1 MRLNKEEKVD
11 FKKLRISNFKS
22 FVDPVE
28 VNIGKGLTGVV
39 GPNGCGKSNLVEAL
53 RWAMGETS
61 YKSMRTS
68 AMDDVIFSGTEN
80 RPPRNFAEVS
90 LVLDNKERN
99 APKDYNND
107 EIVEVTR
114 RIERES
120 GSAYRINGK
129 DIRARDVQMLF
140 ADVSTGARSPSLV
153 RQGQI
158 DELISQKPE
167 QRRRILEEAAGI
179 SGFHVRRH
187 EAELRLN
194 AAQTNLERLD
204 DVLKELS
211 SQMRSLKKQAREA
224 NRYKSLSEEIRKAQS
239 VVLAVK
245 YEVINKQLS
254 ESKNQFS
261 EAVKDH
267 QETIR
272 EVASLNSEEIKLQ
285 AELTP
290 LRENAAKDS
299 AKLQRLVIEMEG
311 LDKEFLRQKE
321 RALELSEFIQ
331 STKSQLV
338 RENEILTD
346 LKDLLAKQGDN
357 EFNIQKKYDTEKSIE
372 GRTEDLI
379 KNNILLEEF
388 SSIYSKQEN
397 IKKIISSDND
407 LKESILSQIKR
418 ENNLLDDLG
427 STIDD
432 SHIEGKTSNEK
443 EQAIRSEIEVKI
455 KELKKNEDFIGSMVA
470 IYSQKEALKSIIVES
485 YDNDDTLID
494 KLNVTPGYENALDAL
509 LGDELYYSTNEKNP
523 IYWKLLDEIEEGH
536 ELPSSCEP
544 LSNYVKG
551 SDALKRRLNQTGI
564 INKEDG
570 MKLISRLKYG
580 QRLVSKEG
588 DLWRWDGLVV
598 TSTSSSSASERLQ
611 NRNQLEDTIK
621 SIDEFEKKYIG
632 IDNIKEKSTEIQND
646 ITNLK
651 IELDRI
657 NNEIKNKDDL
667 DKKILSTKQELSNL
681 NSKLAEFN
689 KNSLENLQ
697 QLESVNTSI
706 VEFETKYKNISDLKQ
721 KSDEIRDSITKLKI
735 DLDRINT
742 EISSK
747 NDLNKKI
754 PQTENQILELNN
766 RLKSLEDEKLKNL
779 NLPNEIEDKRNSLQT
794 LIEESK
800 ILNSKSE
807 DEFIKLENTLS
818 DIRNRVRSTS
828 EKEAQDRELKGRLE
842 ILSQSNNERMS
853 EVKSLINKELNI
865 NAHELIKLT
874 NFSNEN
880 PMPTET
886 AAEDNY
892 ERFKNERE
900 LLGGVN
906 LRADFEL
913 KEIQERFDET
923 KSERED
929 LDRAISELKKGIT
942 GLNQESRE
950 RMRLAFDEVNSKFQE
965 VFKKLFGGGN
975 AQLNFVDS
983 DDPLEAGL
991 EMLAQ
996 PPGKKLK
1003 SMDSLSGGEKA
1014 LTATSLIFA
1023 VFLTNPSPICVL
1035 DEVDAPLDDAN
1046 VERFCN
1052 LIDEMSKSVNTRFL
1066 IITHHALTMSRM
1078 DRLFGVTMQEKG
1090 VSQLVSVD
1098 LSTAEKFRKLA

>member
-1 MRLNKEEKVD
+1 MD

-68 AMDDVIFSGTEN
+68 SMDDVIFSGTEN
-80 RPPRNFAEVS
+80 RPARNFAEVS

-99 APKDYNND
+99 APNEYNND
-107 EIVEVTR
+107 DVVEVTR

-194 AAQTNLERLD
+194 AAHTNLERLD

-224 NRYKSLSEEIRKAQS
+224 NRYKSLSEEIRNAQS

-245 YEVINKQLS
+245 YATINEQLD
-254 ESKNQFS
+254 ESKKQFNNAIRKHQ
-261 EAVKDH
+261 EAVK
-267 QETIR
+267 
-272 EVASLNSEEIKLQ
+272 EVASLNSNEISLQ
-285 AELTP
+285 SELAP
-290 LRENAAKDS
+290 LREKVTVDS
-299 AKLQRLVIEMEG
+299 AKLQRLLIEMEG
-311 LDKEFLRQKE
+311 LDKEILRQKE
-321 RALELSEFIQ
+321 RSGELSRFID
-331 STKSQLV
+331 STTSQLA
-338 RENEILTD
+338 RENDILKD
-346 LKDLLAKQGDN
+346 LKDLLSRHGDN
-357 EFNIQKKYDTEKSIE
+357 EINIKRKQGLENSISN
-372 GRTEDLI
+372 RANDLI
-379 KNNILLEEF
+379 KNNTLLSDF
-388 SSIYSKQEN
+388 SNIYSKKEN
-397 IKKIISSDND
+397 IEKIISSDND
-407 LKESILSQIKR
+407 LKQNILSQIKR
-418 ENNLLDDLG
+418 ENDLLADL
-427 STIDD
+427 SISIDSDVEKNTI
-432 SHIEGKTSNEK
+432 KEK
-443 EQAIRSEIEVKI
+443 EKIITEEIETKVTHL
-455 KELKKNEDFIGSMVA
+455 KENDDFVNKMIS
-470 IYSQKEALKSIIVES
+470 IYSQKETLSRVIGASFNT
-485 YDNDDTLID
+485 NDSLID
-494 KLNVTPGYENALDAL
+494 ELNVKPGYENALDAL
-509 LGDELYYSTNEKNP
+509 LGDELYYSINDKEP
-523 IYWKLLDEIEEGH
+523 VYWKSLDEFVDNAD
-536 ELPSSCEP
+536 LPAGSEP
-544 LSNYVKG
+544 LSKYVTG
-551 SDALKRRLNQTGI
+551 SSAIKRRISQTGI
-564 INKEDG
+564 VAKENG
-570 MKLISRLKYG
+570 IKLISKLKYG
-580 QRLVSKEG
+580 QCLVSKEG
-588 DLWRWDGLVV
+588 DLWRWDGLVAA
-598 TSTSSSSASERLQ
+598 SKSSSSAAERLQ
-611 NRNQLEDTIK
+611 NRNQLEDILKT
-621 SIDEFEKKYIG
+621 IDEFEEKFKSI
-632 IDNIKEKSTEIQND
+632 NTIKEKSIKIQND

-651 IELDRI
+651 IELDRVNTEI
-657 NNEIKNKDDL
+657 NNKVNLDKKISLSKEELSSLNSRLVDFNKDSLENLEQLDVINASIIDFEAKFKTIDSVRDESEKIQDDITKFKIELDRINSEISNKDDL
-667 DKKILSTKQELSNL
+667 DKKIPE
-681 NSKLAEFN
+681 
-689 KNSLENLQ
+689 
-697 QLESVNTSI
+697 
-706 VEFETKYKNISDLKQ
+706 
-721 KSDEIRDSITKLKI
+721 
-735 DLDRINT
+735 
-742 EISSK
+742 
-747 NDLNKKI
+747 
-754 PQTENQILELNN
+754 TENQILELDT
-766 RLKSLEDEKLKNL
+766 RLKSLKDEKSKIID
-779 NLPNEIEDKRNSLQT
+779 LPDEVENKKNSLQT
-794 LIEESK
+794 LIEKSK
-800 ILNSKSE
+800 ILKSSSE
-807 DEFIKLENTLS
+807 DNFIKLENQLNE
-818 DIRNRVRSTS
+818 IRIKAKDAA
-828 EKEAQDRELKGRLE
+828 EKEAQARETEGRLE
-842 ILSQSNNERMS
+842 IFSQNNNDKIK
-853 EVKSLINKELNI
+853 EVESLINKELNI
-865 NAHELIKLT
+865 NFDELIKIT
-874 NFSNEN
+874 NFSDDN
-880 PMPTET
+880 PRPSEIN
-886 AAEDNY
+886 AEQNY

-906 LRADFEL
+906 LRAEYEL
-913 KEIQERFDET
+913 EDIQERFDET

-929 LDRAISELKKGIT
+929 LDKAISELKKGIS

-950 RMRLAFDEVNSKFQE
+950 RMKLAFEQVNSKFQE

-975 AQLNFVDS
+975 AELNFVDS

-1046 VERFCN
+1046 VERFCD

-1090 VSQLVSVD
+1090 VSKLVSVD

>member
-1 MRLNKEEKVD
+1 MD

-68 AMDDVIFSGTEN
+68 SMDDVIFSGTEN
-80 RPPRNFAEVS
+80 RPARNFAEVS

-99 APKDYNND
+99 APNEYNND
-107 EIVEVTR
+107 DVVEVTR

-194 AAQTNLERLD
+194 AAHTNLERLD

-224 NRYKSLSEEIRKAQS
+224 NRYKSLSEEIRNAQS

-245 YEVINKQLS
+245 YATINEQLD
-254 ESKNQFS
+254 ESKKQFNNAIRKHQ
-261 EAVKDH
+261 EAVK
-267 QETIR
+267 
-272 EVASLNSEEIKLQ
+272 EVASLNSNEISLQ
-285 AELTP
+285 SELAP
-290 LRENAAKDS
+290 LREKVTVDS
-299 AKLQRLVIEMEG
+299 AKLQRLLIEMEG
-311 LDKEFLRQKE
+311 LDKEILRQKE
-321 RALELSEFIQ
+321 RSGELSRFID
-331 STKSQLV
+331 STTSQLA
-338 RENEILTD
+338 RENDILKD
-346 LKDLLAKQGDN
+346 LKDLLSRHGDN
-357 EFNIQKKYDTEKSIE
+357 EINIKRKQGLENSISN
-372 GRTEDLI
+372 RANDLI
-379 KNNILLEEF
+379 KNNTLLSDF
-388 SSIYSKQEN
+388 SNIYSKKEN
-397 IKKIISSDND
+397 IEKIISSDND
-407 LKESILSQIKR
+407 LKQNILSQIKR
-418 ENNLLDDLG
+418 ENDLLADL
-427 STIDD
+427 SISIDSDAEKNTI
-432 SHIEGKTSNEK
+432 KEK
-443 EQAIRSEIEVKI
+443 EKIITEEIETKVTHL
-455 KELKKNEDFIGSMVA
+455 KENDDFVNKMIS
-470 IYSQKEALKSIIVES
+470 IYSQKETLSRVIGASFNT
-485 YDNDDTLID
+485 NDSLID
-494 KLNVTPGYENALDAL
+494 ELNVKPGYENALDAL
-509 LGDELYYSTNEKNP
+509 LGDELYYSINDEEP
-523 IYWKLLDEIEEGH
+523 VYWKSLDEFVDNAD
-536 ELPSSCEP
+536 LPAGSEP
-544 LSNYVKG
+544 LSKYVTG
-551 SDALKRRLNQTGI
+551 SSAIKRRISQTGI
-564 INKEDG
+564 VARENGI
-570 MKLISRLKYG
+570 KLISKLKYG
-580 QRLVSKEG
+580 QCLVSKEG
-588 DLWRWDGLVV
+588 DLWRWDGLVAA
-598 TSTSSSSASERLQ
+598 SKSSSSAAERLQ
-611 NRNQLEDTIK
+611 NRNQLEDILKT
-621 SIDEFEKKYIG
+621 IDEFEEKFKSI
-632 IDNIKEKSTEIQND
+632 NTIKEKSIKIQND

-651 IELDRI
+651 IELDRVNTEI
-657 NNEIKNKDDL
+657 NNKVNLDKKISLSKEELSSLNSRLVDFNKDSLENLEQLDVINASIIDFEAKFKTIDSVRDESEKIQDDITKFKIELDRINSEISNKDDL
-667 DKKILSTKQELSNL
+667 DKKIPE
-681 NSKLAEFN
+681 
-689 KNSLENLQ
+689 
-697 QLESVNTSI
+697 
-706 VEFETKYKNISDLKQ
+706 
-721 KSDEIRDSITKLKI
+721 
-735 DLDRINT
+735 
-742 EISSK
+742 
-747 NDLNKKI
+747 
-754 PQTENQILELNN
+754 TENQILELDT
-766 RLKSLEDEKLKNL
+766 RLKSLKDEKSKIID
-779 NLPNEIEDKRNSLQT
+779 LPDEVENKKNSLQT
-794 LIEESK
+794 LIEKSK
-800 ILNSKSE
+800 ILKSSSE
-807 DEFIKLENTLS
+807 DNFIKLENQLNE
-818 DIRNRVRSTS
+818 IRIKAKDAA
-828 EKEAQDRELKGRLE
+828 EKEAQARETEGRLE
-842 ILSQSNNERMS
+842 IFLQNNNDKIK
-853 EVKSLINKELNI
+853 EVESLINKELNI
-865 NAHELIKLT
+865 NFDELIKIT
-874 NFSNEN
+874 NFSDDN
-880 PMPTET
+880 PRPSEIN
-886 AAEDNY
+886 AEQNY

-906 LRADFEL
+906 LRAEFEL
-913 KEIQERFDET
+913 EDIQERFDET

-929 LDRAISELKKGIT
+929 LDKAISELKKGIS

-950 RMRLAFDEVNSKFQE
+950 RMKLAFEQVNSKFQE

-975 AQLNFVDS
+975 AELNFVDS

-1046 VERFCN
+1046 VERFCD

-1090 VSQLVSVD
+1090 VSKLVSVD
-1098 LSTAEKFRKLA
+1098 LTTAEKFRKLA

>member
-1 MRLNKEEKVD
+1 MD

-53 RWAMGETS
+53 RWVMGETS

-90 LVLDNKERN
+90 LVLDNKNRN
-99 APKDYNND
+99 APKEYNNE

-224 NRYKSLSEEIRKAQS
+224 NRYKSLSDEIRKAQS
-239 VVLAVK
+239 IVFSVK
-245 YEVINKQLS
+245 YENIKEQLNDSKKQL
-254 ESKNQFS
+254 EEAIKN
-261 EAVKDH
+261 H

-272 EVASLNSEEIKLQ
+272 EVATLNSEEITLQ
-285 AELTP
+285 SELSP
-290 LRENAAKDS
+290 LRENVSKDS

-311 LDKEFLRQKE
+311 LDKEFIRQKE
-321 RALELSEFIQ
+321 RSIELSDFIQ
-331 STKSQLV
+331 STTSQLS
-338 RENEILTD
+338 REKEI
-346 LKDLLAKQGDN
+346 LKDLNDLLSKQGDN
-357 EFNIQKKYDTEKSIE
+357 ETNFEKKQNLEKSID
-372 GRTEDLI
+372 DLTKDLV
-379 KNNILLEEF
+379 KNNILLNDF
-388 SSIYSKQEN
+388 SNIYSKQEN
-397 IKKIISSDND
+397 IKKIINSDND
-407 LKESILSQIKR
+407 LKNSILSQIKR
-418 ENNLLDDLG
+418 ENNFLDDLTTSSKNTIEK
-427 STIDD
+427 STTNKKR
-432 SHIEGKTSNEK
+432 KTINE
-443 EQAIRSEIEVKI
+443 EINIKI
-455 KELKKNEDFIGSMVA
+455 KELKENNNFIDKMVMV
-470 IYSQKEALKSIIVES
+470 YSQKDSLKRIIGSSFNTENS
-485 YDNDDTLID
+485 LID

-509 LGDELYYSTNEKNP
+509 LGDELYYSVDDKDP
-523 IYWKLLDEIEEGH
+523 IYWKSLNDYDDNVN
-536 ELPSSCEP
+536 LPYGCDP
-544 LSNYVKG
+544 LSSYVTG
-551 SDALKRRLNQTGI
+551 SDAIKRRISQTGVV
-564 INKEDG
+564 NQEDG
-570 MKLISRLKYG
+570 IKLISELKYG
-580 QRLVSKEG
+580 QRLVSKDG

-598 TSTSSSSASERLQ
+598 SSRSASPASERLQ
-611 NRNQLEDTIK
+611 NRNQLQDVIK
-621 SIDEFEKKYIG
+621 SIAEFENNFSS
-632 IDNIKEKSTEIQND
+632 IDKIKEKSVEIQND
-646 ITNLK
+646 VTNLK

-657 NNEIKNKDDL
+657 NNETKNKDDL
-667 DKKILSTKQELSNL
+667 DKKILLSKEELSNL
-681 NSKLAEFN
+681 NKKLIDFN
-689 KNSLENLQ
+689 KDSSENLK
-697 QLESVNTSI
+697 QLDGISASI
-706 VEFETKYKNISDLKQ
+706 IEFEAKFKNIDDVKD
-721 KSDEIRDSITKLKI
+721 KSDEIQNDITKFKI
-735 DLDRINT
+735 ELDRINT
-742 EISSK
+742 EISNK
-747 NDLNKKI
+747 DDLDKKI
-754 PQTENQILELNN
+754 PQTEKQISELTV
-766 RLKSLEDEKLKNL
+766 RLKNL
-779 NLPNEIEDKRNSLQT
+779 EEEKSKILSLPNEIESKKNSLQT
-794 LIEESK
+794 LIGEAKNLKS
-800 ILNSKSE
+800 NSE
-807 DEFIKLENTLS
+807 DKFINLENRLN
-818 DIRNRVRSTS
+818 DIRGKARKAS
-828 EKEAQDRELKGRLE
+828 EKEAQARESEGRIE
-842 ILSQSNNERMS
+842 TLSQNNNDRMV
-853 EVKSLINKELNI
+853 EIRTQITKELSI
-865 NAHELIKLT
+865 EIEELTKLS

-880 PMPTET
+880 PRPTESI
-886 AAEDNY
+886 AEENY
-892 ERFKNERE
+892 ERFKTERE

-906 LRADFEL
+906 LRADYEL
-913 KEIQERFDET
+913 QEIQERFNET
-923 KSERED
+923 QSERED
-929 LDRAISELKKGIT
+929 LDKAISELKKGIT

-950 RMRLAFDEVNSKFQE
+950 RMKLAFNQVNLKFQE

-975 AQLNFVDS
+975 AELNFVDS

-1046 VERFCN
+1046 VERFCD

>member
-1 MRLNKEEKVD
+1 MD

-28 VNIGKGLTGVV
+28 VSIGKGLTGVV

-68 AMDDVIFSGTEN
+68 TMDDVIFSGTEN
-80 RPPRNFAEVS
+80 RPARNFAEVS

-99 APKDYNND
+99 APKDYNS
-107 EIVEVTR
+107 EETVEVTR

-224 NRYKSLSEEIRKAQS
+224 NRYKSLSEEIRNAQS
-239 VVLAVK
+239 IVLAVK
-245 YEVINKQLS
+245 YQVVNEQLI
-254 ESKNQFS
+254 ESKKQFT
-261 EAVKDH
+261 EAVKNH
-267 QETIR
+267 QESIR
-272 EVASLNSEEIKLQ
+272 GVASLNSEEIKLQ
-285 AELTP
+285 SDLGP
-290 LRENAAKDS
+290 LRESAAKDS

-311 LDKEFLRQKE
+311 LDKESLRQKE
-321 RALELSEFIQ
+321 RSLELSEFIQ

-346 LKDLLAKQGDN
+346 LRDLLSKQGDN
-357 EFNIQKKYDTEKSIE
+357 EINIQKKHDIEKLIKE
-372 GRTEDLI
+372 YNEDLI

-418 ENNLLDDLG
+418 ENNLLDDLNI
-427 STIDD
+427 SSDD
-432 SHIEGKTSNEK
+432 NKIEGETFNGK
-443 EQAIRSEIEVKI
+443 EQSIRSEIEIKI
-455 KELKKNEDFIGSMVA
+455 NELKKNEDFANNMVA
-470 IYSQKEALKSIIVES
+470 IYSQKDALKRIIGES
-485 YDNDDTLID
+485 FNNDDSLID

-509 LGDELYYSTNEKNP
+509 LGDELYYSINDKNP
-523 IYWKLLDEIEEGH
+523 IHWKFLDGFDEIH
-536 ELPSSCEP
+536 ELPDGCEP
-544 LSNYVKG
+544 LSNYVGG
-551 SDALKRRLNQTGI
+551 SKAIKRRIDQTGI

-570 MKLISRLKYG
+570 IKLISKLKYG

-598 TSTSSSSASERLQ
+598 ASSSASSASERLQ
-611 NRNQLEDTIK
+611 NRNQLEDIIK
-621 SIDEFEKKYIG
+621 SIDEFEKQYTG
-632 IDNIKEKSTEIQND
+632 IDKVKEKSALIQND

-657 NNEIKNKDDL
+657 STEIKNKDDL
-667 DKKILSTKQELSNL
+667 DKKILLSKQELSNL
-681 NSKLAEFN
+681 NSKLADFN
-689 KNSLENLQ
+689 KYSLDNLN
-697 QLESVNTSI
+697 QLERVNASI
-706 VEFETKYKNISDLKQ
+706 VEFEKKYKNIIDLKE
-721 KSDEIRDSITKLKI
+721 KNDEIRDNITKLKI
-735 DLDRINT
+735 ELDRINT

-747 NDLNKKI
+747 DDLDKKI

-766 RLKSLEDEKLKNL
+766 RLKNLEDEKLKHL
-779 NLPNEIEDKRNSLQT
+779 NLPNEIEEKRNSLQT
-794 LIEESK
+794 LIEKSK
-800 ILNSKSE
+800 ILKSNSE
-807 DEFIKLENTLS
+807 DQFINLENKLA
-818 DIRNRVRSTS
+818 DIRDRVRSTS
-828 EKEAQDRELKGRLE
+828 EKEAQARELEGRLE
-842 ILSQSNNERMS
+842 ILSQNNNDRLD
-853 EVKSLINKELNI
+853 EVKSQINKDLNI
-865 NAHELIKLT
+865 NVDELIKLT
-874 NFSNEN
+874 NFSDEN
-880 PMPTET
+880 PMPSET
-886 AAEDNY
+886 SAEESY

-913 KEIQERFDET
+913 EEIQDRFEET

-929 LDRAISELKKGIT
+929 LDKAISELKKGIA

-950 RMRLAFDEVNSKFQE
+950 RMRLAFDEVNNKFQE

-975 AQLNFVDS
+975 AELNFVDS

-1046 VERFCN
+1046 VERFCD

>member
-1 MRLNKEEKVD
+1 MD

-68 AMDDVIFSGTEN
+68 SMDDVIFSGTEN
-80 RPPRNFAEVS
+80 RPARNFAEVS

-99 APKDYNND
+99 APNEYNND
-107 EIVEVTR
+107 DVVEVTR

-194 AAQTNLERLD
+194 AAHTNLERLD

-224 NRYKSLSEEIRKAQS
+224 NRYKSLSEEIRNAQS

-245 YEVINKQLS
+245 YETINEQLD
-254 ESKNQFS
+254 ESKKQFNDAIRKHQ
-261 EAVKDH
+261 EAVK
-267 QETIR
+267 
-272 EVASLNSEEIKLQ
+272 EVASLNSNEISLQ
-285 AELTP
+285 SELAP
-290 LRENAAKDS
+290 LREKVTVDS
-299 AKLQRLVIEMEG
+299 AKLQRLLIEMEG
-311 LDKEFLRQKE
+311 LDKEILRQKE
-321 RALELSEFIQ
+321 RSGELSRFID
-331 STKSQLV
+331 STTSQLA
-338 RENEILTD
+338 RENDILKD
-346 LKDLLAKQGDN
+346 LKDLLSRHGDN
-357 EFNIQKKYDTEKSIE
+357 EINIKRKLGLENSISN
-372 GRTEDLI
+372 RANDLI
-379 KNNILLEEF
+379 KNNTLLSDF
-388 SSIYSKQEN
+388 SNIYSKKEN
-397 IKKIISSDND
+397 IEKIISSDND
-407 LKESILSQIKR
+407 LKQNILSQIKR
-418 ENNLLDDLG
+418 ENDLLADL
-427 STIDD
+427 SISIDSDAEKNTI
-432 SHIEGKTSNEK
+432 KEK
-443 EQAIRSEIEVKI
+443 EKIITEEIETKVTHL
-455 KELKKNEDFIGSMVA
+455 KENDDFVNKMIS
-470 IYSQKEALKSIIVES
+470 IYSQKETLSRVIGASFNT
-485 YDNDDTLID
+485 NDSLID
-494 KLNVTPGYENALDAL
+494 ELNVKPGYENALDAL
-509 LGDELYYSTNEKNP
+509 LGDELYYSINDEEP
-523 IYWKLLDEIEEGH
+523 VYWKSLDEFVDNAD
-536 ELPSSCEP
+536 LPDGSEP
-544 LSNYVKG
+544 LSKYVTG
-551 SDALKRRLNQTGI
+551 SSAIKRRISQTGI
-564 INKEDG
+564 VARENGI
-570 MKLISRLKYG
+570 KLISKLKYG
-580 QRLVSKEG
+580 QCLVSKEG
-588 DLWRWDGLVV
+588 DLWRWDGLVAA
-598 TSTSSSSASERLQ
+598 SKSSSSAAERLQ
-611 NRNQLEDTIK
+611 NRNQLEDILKT
-621 SIDEFEKKYIG
+621 IDEFEEKFKSI
-632 IDNIKEKSTEIQND
+632 NTIKEKSIKIQND

-651 IELDRI
+651 IELDRVNTEI
-657 NNEIKNKDDL
+657 NNKVNLDKKISLSKEELSSLNSRLVDFNKDSLENLEQLDVINASIIDFEAKFKTIDSVRDESEKIQDDITKFKIELDRINSEISNKDDL
-667 DKKILSTKQELSNL
+667 DKKIPE
-681 NSKLAEFN
+681 
-689 KNSLENLQ
+689 
-697 QLESVNTSI
+697 
-706 VEFETKYKNISDLKQ
+706 
-721 KSDEIRDSITKLKI
+721 
-735 DLDRINT
+735 
-742 EISSK
+742 
-747 NDLNKKI
+747 
-754 PQTENQILELNN
+754 TENQILELDT
-766 RLKSLEDEKLKNL
+766 RLKSLKDEKSKIID
-779 NLPNEIEDKRNSLQT
+779 LPDEVENKKNSLQT
-794 LIEESK
+794 LIEKSK
-800 ILNSKSE
+800 ILKSSSE
-807 DEFIKLENTLS
+807 DNFIKLENQLNE
-818 DIRNRVRSTS
+818 IRIKAKDAA
-828 EKEAQDRELKGRLE
+828 EKEAQARETEGRLE
-842 ILSQSNNERMS
+842 IFSQNNNDKIK
-853 EVKSLINKELNI
+853 EVESLINKELNI
-865 NAHELIKLT
+865 NFDELIKIT
-874 NFSNEN
+874 NFSDDN
-880 PMPTET
+880 PRPSEIN
-886 AAEDNY
+886 AEQNY

-906 LRADFEL
+906 LRAEYEL
-913 KEIQERFDET
+913 ADIQERFDET

-929 LDRAISELKKGIT
+929 LDKAISELKKGIS

-950 RMRLAFDEVNSKFQE
+950 RMKLAFEQVNSKFQE

-975 AQLNFVDS
+975 AELNFVDS

-1046 VERFCN
+1046 VERFCD

-1090 VSQLVSVD
+1090 VSKLVSVD
-1098 LSTAEKFRKLA
+1098 LTTAEKFRKLA

>member
-1 MRLNKEEKVD
+1 MD

-68 AMDDVIFSGTEN
+68 SMDDVIFSGTEN
-80 RPPRNFAEVS
+80 RPARNFAEVS

-99 APKDYNND
+99 APNEYNND
-107 EIVEVTR
+107 DVVEVTR

-194 AAQTNLERLD
+194 AAHINLERLD

-224 NRYKSLSEEIRKAQS
+224 NRYKSLSEEIRNAQS

-245 YEVINKQLS
+245 YATINEQLD
-254 ESKNQFS
+254 ESKKQFNNAIRKHQ
-261 EAVKDH
+261 EAVK
-267 QETIR
+267 
-272 EVASLNSEEIKLQ
+272 EVASLNSNEISLQ
-285 AELTP
+285 SELAP
-290 LRENAAKDS
+290 LREKVTVDS
-299 AKLQRLVIEMEG
+299 AKLQRLLIEMEG
-311 LDKEFLRQKE
+311 LDKEILRQKE
-321 RALELSEFIQ
+321 RSGELSRFID
-331 STKSQLV
+331 STTSQLA
-338 RENEILTD
+338 RENDILKD
-346 LKDLLAKQGDN
+346 LKDLLSRHGDN
-357 EFNIQKKYDTEKSIE
+357 EINIKRKQGLENSISN
-372 GRTEDLI
+372 RANDLI
-379 KNNILLEEF
+379 KNNTLLSDF
-388 SSIYSKQEN
+388 SNIYSKKEN
-397 IKKIISSDND
+397 IEKIISSDND
-407 LKESILSQIKR
+407 LKQNILSQIKR
-418 ENNLLDDLG
+418 ENDLLADL
-427 STIDD
+427 SISIDSDAEKNTI
-432 SHIEGKTSNEK
+432 KEK
-443 EQAIRSEIEVKI
+443 EKIITEEIETKVTHL
-455 KELKKNEDFIGSMVA
+455 KENDDFVNKMIS
-470 IYSQKEALKSIIVES
+470 IYSQKETLSRVIGASFNT
-485 YDNDDTLID
+485 NDSLID
-494 KLNVTPGYENALDAL
+494 ELNVKPGYENALDAL
-509 LGDELYYSTNEKNP
+509 LGDELYYSINDEEP
-523 IYWKLLDEIEEGH
+523 VYWKSLDEFVDNAD
-536 ELPSSCEP
+536 LPDGSESLSKYVTGSS
-544 LSNYVKG
+544 
-551 SDALKRRLNQTGI
+551 AIKRRISQTGI
-564 INKEDG
+564 VARENGI
-570 MKLISRLKYG
+570 KLISKLKYG
-580 QRLVSKEG
+580 QCLVSKEG
-588 DLWRWDGLVV
+588 DLWRWDGLVAA
-598 TSTSSSSASERLQ
+598 SKSSSSAAERLQ
-611 NRNQLEDTIK
+611 NRNQLEDILKT
-621 SIDEFEKKYIG
+621 IDEFEEKFKSI
-632 IDNIKEKSTEIQND
+632 NTIKEKSIKIQND

-651 IELDRI
+651 IELDRVNTEI
-657 NNEIKNKDDL
+657 NNKVNLDKKISLSKEELSSLNSRLVDFNKDSLENLEQLDVINASIIDFEAKFKTIDRVRDESEKIQDDITKFKIELDRINSEISNKDDL
-667 DKKILSTKQELSNL
+667 DKKIPE
-681 NSKLAEFN
+681 
-689 KNSLENLQ
+689 
-697 QLESVNTSI
+697 
-706 VEFETKYKNISDLKQ
+706 
-721 KSDEIRDSITKLKI
+721 
-735 DLDRINT
+735 
-742 EISSK
+742 
-747 NDLNKKI
+747 
-754 PQTENQILELNN
+754 TENQILELDN
-766 RLKSLEDEKLKNL
+766 RLKSLKDEKSKIID
-779 NLPNEIEDKRNSLQT
+779 LPDEVENKKNSLQT
-794 LIEESK
+794 LIEKSK
-800 ILNSKSE
+800 ILKSSSE
-807 DEFIKLENTLS
+807 DNFIKLENQLNE
-818 DIRNRVRSTS
+818 IRIKAKDAA
-828 EKEAQDRELKGRLE
+828 EKEAQARETEGRLE
-842 ILSQSNNERMS
+842 IFLQNNNDKIK
-853 EVKSLINKELNI
+853 EVESLINKELNI
-865 NAHELIKLT
+865 NFDELIKIT
-874 NFSNEN
+874 NFSDDN
-880 PMPTET
+880 PRPSEIN
-886 AAEDNY
+886 AEQNY

-906 LRADFEL
+906 LRAEYEL
-913 KEIQERFDET
+913 ADIQERFDET

-929 LDRAISELKKGIT
+929 LDKAISELKKGIS

-950 RMRLAFDEVNSKFQE
+950 RMKLAFEQVNSKFQE

-975 AQLNFVDS
+975 AELNFVDS

-1046 VERFCN
+1046 VERFCD

-1090 VSQLVSVD
+1090 VSKLVSVD
-1098 LSTAEKFRKLA
+1098 LTTAEKFRKLA

>member
-1 MRLNKEEKVD
+1 MD

-68 AMDDVIFSGTEN
+68 SMDDVIFSGTEN
-80 RPPRNFAEVS
+80 RPARNFAEVS

-99 APKDYNND
+99 APNEYNND
-107 EIVEVTR
+107 DVVEVTR

-194 AAQTNLERLD
+194 AAHINLERLD

-224 NRYKSLSEEIRKAQS
+224 NRYKSLSEEIRNAQS

-245 YEVINKQLS
+245 YETINEQLD
-254 ESKNQFS
+254 ESKKQFNDAIRKHQ
-261 EAVKDH
+261 EAVK
-267 QETIR
+267 
-272 EVASLNSEEIKLQ
+272 EVASLNSNEISLQ
-285 AELTP
+285 SELAP
-290 LRENAAKDS
+290 LREKVTVDS
-299 AKLQRLVIEMEG
+299 AKLQRLLIEMEG
-311 LDKEFLRQKE
+311 LDKEILRQKE
-321 RALELSEFIQ
+321 RSGELSRFID
-331 STKSQLV
+331 STTSQLA
-338 RENEILTD
+338 RENDILKD
-346 LKDLLAKQGDN
+346 LKDLLSRHGDN
-357 EFNIQKKYDTEKSIE
+357 EINIKRRQGLENSISN
-372 GRTEDLI
+372 RANDLI
-379 KNNILLEEF
+379 KNNTLLSDF
-388 SSIYSKQEN
+388 SNIYSKKEN
-397 IKKIISSDND
+397 IEKIISSDND
-407 LKESILSQIKR
+407 LKQNILSQIKR
-418 ENNLLDDLG
+418 ENDLLADL
-427 STIDD
+427 SISIDSDAEKNTI
-432 SHIEGKTSNEK
+432 KEK
-443 EQAIRSEIEVKI
+443 EKIITEEIETKVTHL
-455 KELKKNEDFIGSMVA
+455 KENDDFVNKMIS
-470 IYSQKEALKSIIVES
+470 IYSQKETLSRVIGASFNT
-485 YDNDDTLID
+485 NDSLID
-494 KLNVTPGYENALDAL
+494 ELNVKPGYENALDAL
-509 LGDELYYSTNEKNP
+509 LGDELYYSINDEESV
-523 IYWKLLDEIEEGH
+523 YWKSLDEFVDNAD
-536 ELPSSCEP
+536 LPDGSESLSKYVTGSS
-544 LSNYVKG
+544 
-551 SDALKRRLNQTGI
+551 AIKRRISQTGI
-564 INKEDG
+564 VARENGI
-570 MKLISRLKYG
+570 KLISKLKYG
-580 QRLVSKEG
+580 QCLVSKEG
-588 DLWRWDGLVV
+588 DLWRWDGLVAA
-598 TSTSSSSASERLQ
+598 SKSSSSAAERLQ
-611 NRNQLEDTIK
+611 NRNQLEDILKT
-621 SIDEFEKKYIG
+621 IDEFEEKFKSI
-632 IDNIKEKSTEIQND
+632 NTIKEKSIKIQND

-651 IELDRI
+651 IELDRVNTEI
-657 NNEIKNKDDL
+657 NNKVNL
-667 DKKILSTKQELSNL
+667 DKKISLSKEELSSL
-681 NSKLAEFN
+681 NSRLIDFN
-689 KNSLENLQ
+689 KDSLENLE
-697 QLESVNTSI
+697 QLDVINASIIDFEAKFKTIDRVRDESEKI
-706 VEFETKYKNISDLKQ
+706 QD
-721 KSDEIRDSITKLKI
+721 DITKFKI
-735 DLDRINT
+735 ELDRINS
-742 EISSK
+742 EISNK
-747 NDLNKKI
+747 DGLDKKI
-754 PQTENQILELNN
+754 PETENQILELDT
-766 RLKSLEDEKLKNL
+766 RLKSLKDEKSKIID
-779 NLPNEIEDKRNSLQT
+779 LPDEVENKKNSLQT
-794 LIEESK
+794 LIEKSK
-800 ILNSKSE
+800 ILKSSSE
-807 DEFIKLENTLS
+807 DNFIKLENQLNE
-818 DIRNRVRSTS
+818 IRIKAKDAA
-828 EKEAQDRELKGRLE
+828 EKEAQARETEGRLE
-842 ILSQSNNERMS
+842 IFSQNNNDKRK
-853 EVKSLINKELNI
+853 EVESLINKELNI
-865 NAHELIKLT
+865 NFDELIKIT
-874 NFSNEN
+874 NFSDDN
-880 PMPTET
+880 PRPSEIN
-886 AAEDNY
+886 AEQNY

-906 LRADFEL
+906 LRAEYEL
-913 KEIQERFDET
+913 ADIQERFDET

-929 LDRAISELKKGIT
+929 LDKAISELKKGIS

-950 RMRLAFDEVNSKFQE
+950 RMKLAFEQVNSKFQE

-975 AQLNFVDS
+975 AELNFVDS

-1046 VERFCN
+1046 VERFCD

-1090 VSQLVSVD
+1090 VSKLVSVD
-1098 LSTAEKFRKLA
+1098 LTTAEKFRKLA

>member
-1 MRLNKEEKVD
+1 MD

-68 AMDDVIFSGTEN
+68 SMDDVIFSGTEN
-80 RPPRNFAEVS
+80 RPARNFAEVS

-99 APKDYNND
+99 APNEYNND
-107 EIVEVTR
+107 DVVEVTR

-194 AAQTNLERLD
+194 AAHTNLERLD

-224 NRYKSLSEEIRKAQS
+224 NRYKSLSEEIRNAQS

-245 YEVINKQLS
+245 YATINEQLD
-254 ESKNQFS
+254 ESKKQFNNAIRKHQ
-261 EAVKDH
+261 EAVK
-267 QETIR
+267 
-272 EVASLNSEEIKLQ
+272 EVASLNSNEISLQ
-285 AELTP
+285 SELAP
-290 LRENAAKDS
+290 LREKVTVDS
-299 AKLQRLVIEMEG
+299 AKLQRLLIEMEG
-311 LDKEFLRQKE
+311 LDKEILRQKE
-321 RALELSEFIQ
+321 RSGELSRFID
-331 STKSQLV
+331 STTSQLA
-338 RENEILTD
+338 RENDILKD
-346 LKDLLAKQGDN
+346 LKDLLSRHGDN
-357 EFNIQKKYDTEKSIE
+357 EINIKRKQGLENSISN
-372 GRTEDLI
+372 RANDLI
-379 KNNILLEEF
+379 KNNTLLSDF
-388 SSIYSKQEN
+388 SNIYSKKEN
-397 IKKIISSDND
+397 IEKIISSDND
-407 LKESILSQIKR
+407 LKQNILSQIKR
-418 ENNLLDDLG
+418 ENDLLADL
-427 STIDD
+427 SISIDSDVEKNTI
-432 SHIEGKTSNEK
+432 KEK
-443 EQAIRSEIEVKI
+443 EKIITEEIETKVTHL
-455 KELKKNEDFIGSMVA
+455 KENDDFVNKMIS
-470 IYSQKEALKSIIVES
+470 IYSQKETLSRVIGASFNT
-485 YDNDDTLID
+485 NDSLID
-494 KLNVTPGYENALDAL
+494 ELNVKPGYENALDAL
-509 LGDELYYSTNEKNP
+509 LGDELYYSINDKEP
-523 IYWKLLDEIEEGH
+523 VYWKSLDEFVDNAD
-536 ELPSSCEP
+536 LPDGSEP
-544 LSNYVKG
+544 LSKYVTG
-551 SDALKRRLNQTGI
+551 SSAIKRRISQTGI
-564 INKEDG
+564 VAKENG
-570 MKLISRLKYG
+570 IKLISKLKYG
-580 QRLVSKEG
+580 QCLVSKEG
-588 DLWRWDGLVV
+588 DLWRWDGLVAA
-598 TSTSSSSASERLQ
+598 SKSSSSAAERLQ
-611 NRNQLEDTIK
+611 NRNQLEDILKT
-621 SIDEFEKKYIG
+621 IDEFEEKFKSI
-632 IDNIKEKSTEIQND
+632 NTIKEKSIKIQND

-651 IELDRI
+651 IELDRVNTEI
-657 NNEIKNKDDL
+657 NNKVNLDKKISLSKEELSSLNSRLVDFNKDSLENLEQLDVINASIIDFEAKFKTIDSVRDESEKIQDDITKFKIELDRINSEISNKDDL
-667 DKKILSTKQELSNL
+667 DKKIPE
-681 NSKLAEFN
+681 
-689 KNSLENLQ
+689 
-697 QLESVNTSI
+697 
-706 VEFETKYKNISDLKQ
+706 
-721 KSDEIRDSITKLKI
+721 
-735 DLDRINT
+735 
-742 EISSK
+742 
-747 NDLNKKI
+747 
-754 PQTENQILELNN
+754 TENQILELDT
-766 RLKSLEDEKLKNL
+766 RLKSLKDEKSKIID
-779 NLPNEIEDKRNSLQT
+779 LPDEVENKKNSLQT
-794 LIEESK
+794 LIEKSK
-800 ILNSKSE
+800 ILKSSSE
-807 DEFIKLENTLS
+807 DNFIKLENQLNE
-818 DIRNRVRSTS
+818 IRIKAKDAA
-828 EKEAQDRELKGRLE
+828 EKEAQARETEGRLE
-842 ILSQSNNERMS
+842 IFSQNNNDKIK
-853 EVKSLINKELNI
+853 EVESLINKELNI
-865 NAHELIKLT
+865 NFDELIKIT
-874 NFSNEN
+874 NFSDDN
-880 PMPTET
+880 PRPSEIN
-886 AAEDNY
+886 AEQNY

-906 LRADFEL
+906 LRAEYEL
-913 KEIQERFDET
+913 EDIQERFDET

-929 LDRAISELKKGIT
+929 LDKAISELKKGIS

-950 RMRLAFDEVNSKFQE
+950 RMKLAFEQVNSKFQE

-975 AQLNFVDS
+975 AELNFVDS

-1046 VERFCN
+1046 VERFCD

-1090 VSQLVSVD
+1090 VSKLVSVD

>member
-1 MRLNKEEKVD
+1 MD

-68 AMDDVIFSGTEN
+68 SMDDVIFSGTEN
-80 RPPRNFAEVS
+80 RPARNFAEVS

-99 APKDYNND
+99 APNEYNND
-107 EIVEVTR
+107 DVVEVTR

-194 AAQTNLERLD
+194 AAHTNLERLD

-224 NRYKSLSEEIRKAQS
+224 NRYKSLSEEIRNAQS

-245 YEVINKQLS
+245 YETINEQLD
-254 ESKNQFS
+254 ESKKQFNDAIRKHQ
-261 EAVKDH
+261 EAVK
-267 QETIR
+267 
-272 EVASLNSEEIKLQ
+272 EVASLNSNEISLQ
-285 AELTP
+285 SELAP
-290 LRENAAKDS
+290 SREKVTVDS
-299 AKLQRLVIEMEG
+299 AKLQRLLIEMEG
-311 LDKEFLRQKE
+311 LDKEILRQKE
-321 RALELSEFIQ
+321 RSGELSRFID
-331 STKSQLV
+331 STTSQLA
-338 RENEILTD
+338 RENDILKD
-346 LKDLLAKQGDN
+346 LKDLLSRHGDN
-357 EFNIQKKYDTEKSIE
+357 EINIKRRQGLENSISN
-372 GRTEDLI
+372 RANDLI
-379 KNNILLEEF
+379 KNNTLLSDF
-388 SSIYSKQEN
+388 SNIYSKKEN
-397 IKKIISSDND
+397 IEKIISSDND
-407 LKESILSQIKR
+407 LKQNILSQIKR
-418 ENNLLDDLG
+418 ENDLLADL
-427 STIDD
+427 SISIDSDAEKNTI
-432 SHIEGKTSNEK
+432 KEK
-443 EQAIRSEIEVKI
+443 EKIITEEIETKVTHL
-455 KELKKNEDFIGSMVA
+455 KENDDFVNKMIS
-470 IYSQKEALKSIIVES
+470 IYSQKETLSRVIGASFNT
-485 YDNDDTLID
+485 NDSLID
-494 KLNVTPGYENALDAL
+494 ELNVKPGYENALDAL
-509 LGDELYYSTNEKNP
+509 LGDELYYSINDEEP
-523 IYWKLLDEIEEGH
+523 VYWKSLDEFVDNAD
-536 ELPSSCEP
+536 LPDGSEP
-544 LSNYVKG
+544 LSKYVTG
-551 SDALKRRLNQTGI
+551 SSAIKRRISQTGI
-564 INKEDG
+564 VARENGI
-570 MKLISRLKYG
+570 KLISKLKYG
-580 QRLVSKEG
+580 QCLVSKEG
-588 DLWRWDGLVV
+588 DLWRWDGLVAA
-598 TSTSSSSASERLQ
+598 SKSSSSAAERLQ
-611 NRNQLEDTIK
+611 NRNQLEDILKT
-621 SIDEFEKKYIG
+621 IDEFEEKFKSI
-632 IDNIKEKSTEIQND
+632 NTIKEKSIKIQND

-651 IELDRI
+651 IELDRVNTEI
-657 NNEIKNKDDL
+657 NNKVNLDKKISLSKEELSSLNSRLVDFNKDSLENLEQLDVINASIIDFEAKFKTIDRVRDESEKIQDDITKFKIELDRINSEISNKDDL
-667 DKKILSTKQELSNL
+667 DKKIPE
-681 NSKLAEFN
+681 
-689 KNSLENLQ
+689 
-697 QLESVNTSI
+697 
-706 VEFETKYKNISDLKQ
+706 
-721 KSDEIRDSITKLKI
+721 
-735 DLDRINT
+735 
-742 EISSK
+742 
-747 NDLNKKI
+747 
-754 PQTENQILELNN
+754 TENQILELDT
-766 RLKSLEDEKLKNL
+766 RLKSLKDEKSKIID
-779 NLPNEIEDKRNSLQT
+779 LPDEVENKKNSLQT
-794 LIEESK
+794 LIEKSK
-800 ILNSKSE
+800 ILKSSSE
-807 DEFIKLENTLS
+807 DNFIKLENQLNE
-818 DIRNRVRSTS
+818 IRIKAKDAA
-828 EKEAQDRELKGRLE
+828 EKEAQARETEGRLE
-842 ILSQSNNERMS
+842 IFSQNNNDKIK
-853 EVKSLINKELNI
+853 EVESLINKELNI
-865 NAHELIKLT
+865 NFDELIKIT
-874 NFSNEN
+874 NFSDDN
-880 PMPTET
+880 PRPSEIN
-886 AAEDNY
+886 AEQNY

-906 LRADFEL
+906 LRAEYEL
-913 KEIQERFDET
+913 ADIQERFDET

-929 LDRAISELKKGIT
+929 LDKAISELKKGIS

-950 RMRLAFDEVNSKFQE
+950 RMKLAFEQVNSKFQE

-975 AQLNFVDS
+975 AELNFVDS

-1046 VERFCN
+1046 VERFCD

-1090 VSQLVSVD
+1090 VSKLVSVD

>member
-1 MRLNKEEKVD
+1 MD

-68 AMDDVIFSGTEN
+68 SMDDVIFSGTEN
-80 RPPRNFAEVS
+80 RPARNFAEVS

-99 APKDYNND
+99 APNEYNND
-107 EIVEVTR
+107 DVVEVTR

-158 DELISQKPE
+158 EELISQKPE

-224 NRYKSLSEEIRKAQS
+224 NRYKSLSEEIRNAQS

-245 YEVINKQLS
+245 YETINKQLD
-254 ESKNQFS
+254 ESKKQFS
-261 EAVKDH
+261 DATRKHQEAVK
-267 QETIR
+267 
-272 EVASLNSEEIKLQ
+272 EVASLNSNEISLQ
-285 AELTP
+285 SELAP
-290 LRENAAKDS
+290 LRERVTVDS

-311 LDKEFLRQKE
+311 LDKEILRQKE
-321 RALELSEFIQ
+321 RSGELSRFID
-331 STKSQLV
+331 STTSQLA
-338 RENEILTD
+338 RENDILKD
-346 LKDLLAKQGDN
+346 LKDLLSRHGDN
-357 EFNIQKKYDTEKSIE
+357 EINIKRKQGLENSISN
-372 GRTEDLI
+372 RANDLI
-379 KNNILLEEF
+379 KNNTLLSDF
-388 SSIYSKQEN
+388 SNIYSKKEN
-397 IKKIISSDND
+397 IEKIISSDSD
-407 LKESILSQIKR
+407 LKQNILSQIKR
-418 ENNLLDDLG
+418 ENDLLADL
-427 STIDD
+427 SISIDSDAEKNTI
-432 SHIEGKTSNEK
+432 KEK
-443 EQAIRSEIEVKI
+443 EKIITEEIETKVTHL
-455 KELKKNEDFIGSMVA
+455 KENDDFVNKMIS
-470 IYSQKEALKSIIVES
+470 IYSQKETLSRVIGASFNT
-485 YDNDDTLID
+485 NDSLID
-494 KLNVTPGYENALDAL
+494 ELNVKPGYENALDAL
-509 LGDELYYSTNEKNP
+509 LGDELYYSINDEEP
-523 IYWKLLDEIEEGH
+523 VYWKSLDEFVDNT
-536 ELPSSCEP
+536 ELPVGSESLSKYVTGSS
-544 LSNYVKG
+544 
-551 SDALKRRLNQTGI
+551 AIKRRISQTGI
-564 INKEDG
+564 VARENGI
-570 MKLISRLKYG
+570 KLISKLKYG
-580 QRLVSKEG
+580 QCLVSKEG
-588 DLWRWDGLVV
+588 DLWRWDGLVAA
-598 TSTSSSSASERLQ
+598 SKSSSSAAERLQ
-611 NRNQLEDTIK
+611 NRNQLEDILKT
-621 SIDEFEKKYIG
+621 IDEFEEKFKS
-632 IDNIKEKSTEIQND
+632 IDAIKEKSIKIQND

-651 IELDRI
+651 IELDRVNTEI
-657 NNEIKNKDDL
+657 NNKVSLDKKISLSREELSNLNSRLVDFNKNSLENLKQLDVINASIIDFEAKFKTIDSVRDESEKIQDDVTKFKIELDRINTEISNKDDL
-667 DKKILSTKQELSNL
+667 DKKIP
-681 NSKLAEFN
+681 A
-689 KNSLENLQ
+689 
-697 QLESVNTSI
+697 
-706 VEFETKYKNISDLKQ
+706 
-721 KSDEIRDSITKLKI
+721 
-735 DLDRINT
+735 
-742 EISSK
+742 
-747 NDLNKKI
+747 
-754 PQTENQILELNN
+754 TENQILELDT
-766 RLKSLEDEKLKNL
+766 RLKSLKDEKSKIID
-779 NLPNEIEDKRNSLQT
+779 LPGEVENKKNSLQT
-794 LIEESK
+794 LIEKSK
-800 ILNSKSE
+800 ILKSSSE
-807 DEFIKLENTLS
+807 DNFIKLENQLNE
-818 DIRNRVRSTS
+818 IRIKTKDAA
-828 EKEAQDRELKGRLE
+828 EKEAQARETEGRLE
-842 ILSQSNNERMS
+842 IFSQNNNDKRK
-853 EVKSLINKELNI
+853 EVESQINKELNI
-865 NAHELIKLT
+865 NFDELIKIT
-874 NFSNEN
+874 NFSEEN
-880 PMPTET
+880 PMPSEIN
-886 AAEDNY
+886 AEQDY

-906 LRADFEL
+906 LRAEYEL
-913 KEIQERFDET
+913 EDIQERFDET

-929 LDRAISELKKGIT
+929 LDKAISELKKGIS

-950 RMRLAFDEVNSKFQE
+950 RMKLAFEQVNSKFQE

-975 AQLNFVDS
+975 AELNFVDS

-1046 VERFCN
+1046 VERFCD
-1052 LIDEMSKSVNTRFL
+1052 LIDEMSISVNTRFL

>member
-1 MRLNKEEKVD
+1 MD

-28 VNIGKGLTGVV
+28 INIAKGLTGVV

-99 APKDYNND
+99 APKDYNS
-107 EIVEVTR
+107 EEVVEVTR

-224 NRYKSLSEEIRKAQS
+224 NRYKSLSKEIRKAQS
-239 VVLAVK
+239 IVLAVK

-272 EVASLNSEEIKLQ
+272 EVASLNSEEIKYQ

-321 RALELSEFIQ
+321 RASELSEFIQ

-346 LKDLLAKQGDN
+346 LKDLLSEQGDN
-357 EFNIQKKYDTEKSIE
+357 EFNIQKKSDTEKSIKE
-372 GRTEDLI
+372 HTDDLI
-379 KNNILLEEF
+379 KNNILLEQF
-388 SSIYSKQEN
+388 SSFYSKQEN

-427 STIDD
+427 STSED
-432 SHIEGKTSNEK
+432 SQIEAKTSNEK
-443 EQAIRSEIEVKI
+443 EQAIRTEIEVKI
-455 KELKKNEDFIGSMVA
+455 KELKKSEDFVSNMVA
-470 IYSQKEALKSIIVES
+470 TYSQKEALKRIIGES
-485 YDNDDTLID
+485 FDNDETLID

-523 IYWKLLDEIEEGH
+523 IYWKLLDEFEEDH
-536 ELPSSCEP
+536 ELPNNCEP

-570 MKLISRLKYG
+570 MKLISRLKHG

-598 TSTSSSSASERLQ
+598 KSTSSSSASERLQ
-611 NRNQLEDTIK
+611 NRNQLEDIIK
-621 SIDEFEKKYIG
+621 SIDEFEKKYVG
-632 IDNIKEKSTEIQND
+632 IDNIKEKNTEIQNH

-667 DKKILSTKQELSNL
+667 DKKIFSTKQELSNL
-681 NSKLAEFN
+681 NLKLAEFN
-689 KNSLENLQ
+689 KNSLENLN
-697 QLESVNTSI
+697 QLESVNASI
-706 VEFETKYKNISDLKQ
+706 VEFETNYKNISDLKQ

-747 NDLNKKI
+747 DDLDKKI

-766 RLKSLEDEKLKNL
+766 RLKSLEDEKAKNL
-779 NLPNEIEDKRNSLQT
+779 NLPNKIEGKRNSLQT

-807 DEFIKLENTLS
+807 DEFIKLENTLN
-818 DIRNRVRSTS
+818 DIRNRVRSSS

-865 NAHELIKLT
+865 NADELIKLN
-874 NFSNEN
+874 NFSDEN

-886 AAEDNY
+886 SAEDSY

-913 KEIQERFDET
+913 EEIQERFDET

-929 LDRAISELKKGIT
+929 LDKAITELKKGIT

-1046 VERFCN
+1046 VERFCD

>member
-1 MRLNKEEKVD
+1 MD

-68 AMDDVIFSGTEN
+68 SMDDVIFSGTEN
-80 RPPRNFAEVS
+80 RPARNFAEVS

-99 APKDYNND
+99 APNEYNND
-107 EIVEVTR
+107 DVVEVTR

-194 AAQTNLERLD
+194 AAHTNLERLD

-224 NRYKSLSEEIRKAQS
+224 NRYKSLSEEIRNAQS

-245 YEVINKQLS
+245 YETINEQLD
-254 ESKNQFS
+254 ESKKQFNDAIRKHQ
-261 EAVKDH
+261 EAVK
-267 QETIR
+267 
-272 EVASLNSEEIKLQ
+272 EVASLNSNEISLQ
-285 AELTP
+285 SELAP
-290 LRENAAKDS
+290 LREKVTVDS
-299 AKLQRLVIEMEG
+299 AKLQRLLIEMEG
-311 LDKEFLRQKE
+311 LDKEILRQKE
-321 RALELSEFIQ
+321 RSGELSRFID
-331 STKSQLV
+331 STASQLA
-338 RENEILTD
+338 RENDILKD
-346 LKDLLAKQGDN
+346 LKDLLSRHGDN
-357 EFNIQKKYDTEKSIE
+357 EINIKRKQGLENSISN
-372 GRTEDLI
+372 RANDLI
-379 KNNILLEEF
+379 KNNTLLSDF
-388 SSIYSKQEN
+388 SNIYSKKEN
-397 IKKIISSDND
+397 IEKIISSDND
-407 LKESILSQIKR
+407 LKQNILSQIKR
-418 ENNLLDDLG
+418 EKDLLADLSIPIDSG
-427 STIDD
+427 VEKNTI
-432 SHIEGKTSNEK
+432 KEK
-443 EQAIRSEIEVKI
+443 EKIITEEIETKI
-455 KELKKNEDFIGSMVA
+455 THLKENDDFVNKMIS
-470 IYSQKEALKSIIVES
+470 IYSQKETLSRVIGASFNT
-485 YDNDDTLID
+485 NDSLID
-494 KLNVTPGYENALDAL
+494 ELNVKPGYENALDAL
-509 LGDELYYSTNEKNP
+509 LGDELYYSINDEEP
-523 IYWKLLDEIEEGH
+523 VYWKSLDEFVDNAD
-536 ELPSSCEP
+536 LPDGSEP
-544 LSNYVKG
+544 LSKYVTG
-551 SDALKRRLNQTGI
+551 SSAIKRRISQTGI
-564 INKEDG
+564 VARENGI
-570 MKLISRLKYG
+570 KLISKLKYG
-580 QRLVSKEG
+580 QCLVSKEG
-588 DLWRWDGLVV
+588 DLWRWDGLVAA
-598 TSTSSSSASERLQ
+598 SKSSSSAAERLQ
-611 NRNQLEDTIK
+611 NRNQLEDILKT
-621 SIDEFEKKYIG
+621 IDEFEEKFKSI
-632 IDNIKEKSTEIQND
+632 NTIKEKSIKIQND

-651 IELDRI
+651 IELDRVNTEI
-657 NNEIKNKDDL
+657 NNKVNLDKKISLSKEELSSLNSRLVDFNKDSLENLEQLDVINASIIDFEAKFKTIDRVRDESEKIQDDITKFKIELDRINSEISNKDDL
-667 DKKILSTKQELSNL
+667 DKKIPE
-681 NSKLAEFN
+681 
-689 KNSLENLQ
+689 
-697 QLESVNTSI
+697 
-706 VEFETKYKNISDLKQ
+706 
-721 KSDEIRDSITKLKI
+721 
-735 DLDRINT
+735 
-742 EISSK
+742 
-747 NDLNKKI
+747 
-754 PQTENQILELNN
+754 TENQILELDT
-766 RLKSLEDEKLKNL
+766 RLKSLKDEKSKIID
-779 NLPNEIEDKRNSLQT
+779 LPDEVENKKNSLQT
-794 LIEESK
+794 LIEKSK
-800 ILNSKSE
+800 ILKSSSE
-807 DEFIKLENTLS
+807 DNFIKLENQLNE
-818 DIRNRVRSTS
+818 IRIKAKDAA
-828 EKEAQDRELKGRLE
+828 EKEAQARETEGRLE
-842 ILSQSNNERMS
+842 IFSQNNNDKIK
-853 EVKSLINKELNI
+853 EVESLINKELNI
-865 NAHELIKLT
+865 NFDELIKIT
-874 NFSNEN
+874 NFSDDN
-880 PMPTET
+880 PRPSEIN
-886 AAEDNY
+886 AEQNY

-906 LRADFEL
+906 LRAEYEL
-913 KEIQERFDET
+913 ADIQERFDET

-929 LDRAISELKKGIT
+929 LDKAISELKKGIS

-950 RMRLAFDEVNSKFQE
+950 RMKLAFEQVNSKFQE

-975 AQLNFVDS
+975 AELNFVDS

-1046 VERFCN
+1046 VERFCD

-1090 VSQLVSVD
+1090 VSKLVSVD
-1098 LSTAEKFRKLA
+1098 LTTAEKFRKLA

>member
-1 MRLNKEEKVD
+1 MD

-28 VNIGKGLTGVV
+28 INIAKGLTGVV

-99 APKDYNND
+99 APKDYNNE

-224 NRYKSLSEEIRKAQS
+224 NRYKSLSKEIRKAQS

-254 ESKNQFS
+254 ESKNQFA

-272 EVASLNSEEIKLQ
+272 EVASLNSEEIKYQ

-321 RALELSEFIQ
+321 RASELSEFIQ

-346 LKDLLAKQGDN
+346 LKDLLSKQGDN
-357 EFNIQKKYDTEKSIE
+357 EFNIQKKSDTEKSIKE
-372 GRTEDLI
+372 HTEDLI

-388 SSIYSKQEN
+388 SSFYSKQEN

-427 STIDD
+427 STSED
-432 SHIEGKTSNEK
+432 SQIEAKTSNEK
-443 EQAIRSEIEVKI
+443 EQAIRTEIEVKI
-455 KELKKNEDFIGSMVA
+455 KELKKSEDFVSNMVA
-470 IYSQKEALKSIIVES
+470 TYSQKEALKRIIGES
-485 YDNDDTLID
+485 FDNDETLID

-523 IYWKLLDEIEEGH
+523 IYWKLLDEFEEDH
-536 ELPSSCEP
+536 ELPNNCEP

-570 MKLISRLKYG
+570 MKLISRLKHG

-598 TSTSSSSASERLQ
+598 KSTSSSSAAERLQ
-611 NRNQLEDTIK
+611 NRNQLEDIIK
-621 SIDEFEKKYIG
+621 SIDEFEKKYVG
-632 IDNIKEKSTEIQND
+632 IDNIKEKNTEIQNH

-667 DKKILSTKQELSNL
+667 DKKIFSTKQELSNL
-681 NSKLAEFN
+681 NLKLAEFN
-689 KNSLENLQ
+689 KNSLENLN
-697 QLESVNTSI
+697 QLESVNASI
-706 VEFETKYKNISDLKQ
+706 VEFETNYKNISDLKQ

-747 NDLNKKI
+747 DDLDKKI

-766 RLKSLEDEKLKNL
+766 RLKSLEDEKSKNL
-779 NLPNEIEDKRNSLQT
+779 NLPNKIEDKRNSLQT

-807 DEFIKLENTLS
+807 DEFIKLENTLN

-865 NAHELIKLT
+865 NADELIKLT
-874 NFSNEN
+874 NFSDEN

-886 AAEDNY
+886 SAEDSY

-913 KEIQERFDET
+913 EEIQERFDET

-929 LDRAISELKKGIT
+929 LDKAITELKKGIT

-1046 VERFCN
+1046 VERFCD

>member
-1 MRLNKEEKVD
+1 MD

-68 AMDDVIFSGTEN
+68 SMDDVIFSGTEN
-80 RPPRNFAEVS
+80 RPARNFAEVS

-99 APKDYNND
+99 APNEYNND
-107 EIVEVTR
+107 DVVEVTR

-194 AAQTNLERLD
+194 AAHTNLERLD

-224 NRYKSLSEEIRKAQS
+224 NRYKSLSEEIRNAQS

-245 YEVINKQLS
+245 YETINEQLD
-254 ESKNQFS
+254 ESKKQFNDAIRKHQ
-261 EAVKDH
+261 EAVK
-267 QETIR
+267 
-272 EVASLNSEEIKLQ
+272 EVASLNSNEISLQ
-285 AELTP
+285 SELAP
-290 LRENAAKDS
+290 LREKVTVDS
-299 AKLQRLVIEMEG
+299 AKLQRLLIEMEG
-311 LDKEFLRQKE
+311 LDKEILRQKE
-321 RALELSEFIQ
+321 RSGELSRFID
-331 STKSQLV
+331 STTSQLA
-338 RENEILTD
+338 RENDILKD
-346 LKDLLAKQGDN
+346 LKDLLSRHGDN
-357 EFNIQKKYDTEKSIE
+357 EINIKRKQGLENSISN
-372 GRTEDLI
+372 RANDLI
-379 KNNILLEEF
+379 KNNTLLSDF
-388 SSIYSKQEN
+388 SNIYSKKEN
-397 IKKIISSDND
+397 IEKIITSDND
-407 LKESILSQIKR
+407 LKQNILSQIKR
-418 ENNLLDDLG
+418 ENDLLADL
-427 STIDD
+427 SISIDSDAEKNTI
-432 SHIEGKTSNEK
+432 KEK
-443 EQAIRSEIEVKI
+443 EKIITEEIETKVTHL
-455 KELKKNEDFIGSMVA
+455 KENDDFVNKMIS
-470 IYSQKEALKSIIVES
+470 IYSQKETLSRVIGASFNT
-485 YDNDDTLID
+485 NDSLID
-494 KLNVTPGYENALDAL
+494 ELNVKPGYENALDAL
-509 LGDELYYSTNEKNP
+509 LGDELYYSINDKEP
-523 IYWKLLDEIEEGH
+523 VYWKSLDEFVDNAD
-536 ELPSSCEP
+536 LPAGSEP
-544 LSNYVKG
+544 LSKYVTG
-551 SDALKRRLNQTGI
+551 SSAIKRRISQTGI
-564 INKEDG
+564 VARENGI
-570 MKLISRLKYG
+570 KLISKLKYG
-580 QRLVSKEG
+580 QCLVSKEG
-588 DLWRWDGLVV
+588 DLWRWDGLVAA
-598 TSTSSSSASERLQ
+598 SKSSSSAAERLQ
-611 NRNQLEDTIK
+611 NRNQLEDILKTINEFEEKFK
-621 SIDEFEKKYIG
+621 SI
-632 IDNIKEKSTEIQND
+632 NTIKEKSIKIQND

-651 IELDRI
+651 IELDRVNTEI
-657 NNEIKNKDDL
+657 NNKVNLDKKISLSKEELSSLNSRLVDFNKDSLENLEQLDVINASIIDFEAKFKTIDRVRDESEKIQDDITKFKIELDRINSEISNKDDL
-667 DKKILSTKQELSNL
+667 DKKIPE
-681 NSKLAEFN
+681 
-689 KNSLENLQ
+689 
-697 QLESVNTSI
+697 
-706 VEFETKYKNISDLKQ
+706 
-721 KSDEIRDSITKLKI
+721 
-735 DLDRINT
+735 
-742 EISSK
+742 
-747 NDLNKKI
+747 
-754 PQTENQILELNN
+754 TENQILELDT
-766 RLKSLEDEKLKNL
+766 RLKSLKDEKSKIID
-779 NLPNEIEDKRNSLQT
+779 LPDEVENKKNSLQT
-794 LIEESK
+794 LIEKSK
-800 ILNSKSE
+800 ILKSSSE
-807 DEFIKLENTLS
+807 DNFIKLENQLNE
-818 DIRNRVRSTS
+818 IRIKAKDAA
-828 EKEAQDRELKGRLE
+828 EKEAQARETEGRLE
-842 ILSQSNNERMS
+842 IFSQNNNDKIK
-853 EVKSLINKELNI
+853 EVESLINKELNI
-865 NAHELIKLT
+865 NFDELIKIT
-874 NFSNEN
+874 NFSDDN
-880 PMPTET
+880 PRPSEIN
-886 AAEDNY
+886 AEQNY

-906 LRADFEL
+906 LRAEYEL
-913 KEIQERFDET
+913 ADIQERFDET

-929 LDRAISELKKGIT
+929 LDKAISELKKGIS

-950 RMRLAFDEVNSKFQE
+950 RMKLAFEQVNSKFQE

-975 AQLNFVDS
+975 AELNFVDS

-1046 VERFCN
+1046 VERFCD

-1090 VSQLVSVD
+1090 VSKLVSVD
-1098 LSTAEKFRKLA
+1098 LTTAEKFRKLA

>member
-1 MRLNKEEKVD
+1 MD

-68 AMDDVIFSGTEN
+68 SMDDVIFSGTEN
-80 RPPRNFAEVS
+80 RPARNFAEVS

-99 APKDYNND
+99 APNEYNND
-107 EIVEVTR
+107 DVVEVTR

-194 AAQTNLERLD
+194 AAHTNLERLD

-224 NRYKSLSEEIRKAQS
+224 NRYKSLSEEIRNAQS

-245 YEVINKQLS
+245 YETINEQLD
-254 ESKNQFS
+254 ESKKQFNNAIRKHQ
-261 EAVKDH
+261 EAVK
-267 QETIR
+267 
-272 EVASLNSEEIKLQ
+272 EVASLNSNEISLQ
-285 AELTP
+285 SELAP
-290 LRENAAKDS
+290 LREKVTVDS
-299 AKLQRLVIEMEG
+299 AKLQRLLIEMEG
-311 LDKEFLRQKE
+311 LDKEILRQKE
-321 RALELSEFIQ
+321 RSGELSRFID
-331 STKSQLV
+331 STTSQLA
-338 RENEILTD
+338 RENDILKD
-346 LKDLLAKQGDN
+346 LKDLLSRHGDN
-357 EFNIQKKYDTEKSIE
+357 EINIKRKQGLENSISN
-372 GRTEDLI
+372 RANDLI
-379 KNNILLEEF
+379 KNNTLLSDF
-388 SSIYSKQEN
+388 SNIYSKKEN
-397 IKKIISSDND
+397 IEKIISSDND
-407 LKESILSQIKR
+407 LKQNILSQIKR
-418 ENNLLDDLG
+418 ENDLLADL
-427 STIDD
+427 SISIDSDAEKNTI
-432 SHIEGKTSNEK
+432 KEK
-443 EQAIRSEIEVKI
+443 EKIITEEIETKVTHL
-455 KELKKNEDFIGSMVA
+455 KENDDFVNKMIS
-470 IYSQKEALKSIIVES
+470 IYSQKETLSRVIGASFNT
-485 YDNDDTLID
+485 NDSLID
-494 KLNVTPGYENALDAL
+494 ELNVKPGYENALDAL
-509 LGDELYYSTNEKNP
+509 LGDELYYSINDEEP
-523 IYWKLLDEIEEGH
+523 VYWKSLDEFVDNTD
-536 ELPSSCEP
+536 LPDGSEP
-544 LSNYVKG
+544 LSKYVTG
-551 SDALKRRLNQTGI
+551 SSAIKRRISQTGI
-564 INKEDG
+564 VARENGI
-570 MKLISRLKYG
+570 KLISKLKYG
-580 QRLVSKEG
+580 QCLVSKEG
-588 DLWRWDGLVV
+588 DLWRWDGLVAA
-598 TSTSSSSASERLQ
+598 SKSSSSAAERLQ
-611 NRNQLEDTIK
+611 NRNQLEDILKT
-621 SIDEFEKKYIG
+621 IDEFEEKFKSI
-632 IDNIKEKSTEIQND
+632 NTIKEKSIKIQND

-651 IELDRI
+651 IELDRVNTEI
-657 NNEIKNKDDL
+657 NNKVNLDKKISLSKEELSSLNSRLVDFNKDSLENLEQLDVINASIIDFEAKFKTIDSVRDESEKIQDDITKFKIELDRINSEISNKDDL
-667 DKKILSTKQELSNL
+667 DKKIPE
-681 NSKLAEFN
+681 
-689 KNSLENLQ
+689 
-697 QLESVNTSI
+697 
-706 VEFETKYKNISDLKQ
+706 
-721 KSDEIRDSITKLKI
+721 
-735 DLDRINT
+735 
-742 EISSK
+742 
-747 NDLNKKI
+747 
-754 PQTENQILELNN
+754 TENQILELDT
-766 RLKSLEDEKLKNL
+766 RLKSLKDEKSKIID
-779 NLPNEIEDKRNSLQT
+779 LPDEVENKKNSLQT
-794 LIEESK
+794 LIEKSK
-800 ILNSKSE
+800 ILKSSSE
-807 DEFIKLENTLS
+807 DNFIKLENQLNE
-818 DIRNRVRSTS
+818 IRIKAKDAA
-828 EKEAQDRELKGRLE
+828 EKEAQARETEGRLE
-842 ILSQSNNERMS
+842 IFSQNNNDKRK
-853 EVKSLINKELNI
+853 EVESLINKELNI
-865 NAHELIKLT
+865 NFDELIKIT
-874 NFSNEN
+874 NFSDDN
-880 PMPTET
+880 PRPSEIN
-886 AAEDNY
+886 AEQNY

-906 LRADFEL
+906 LRAEYEL
-913 KEIQERFDET
+913 ADIQERFDET

-929 LDRAISELKKGIT
+929 LDKAISELKKGIS

-950 RMRLAFDEVNSKFQE
+950 RMKLAFEQVNSKFQE

-975 AQLNFVDS
+975 AELNFVDS

-1046 VERFCN
+1046 VERFCD

-1090 VSQLVSVD
+1090 VSKLVSVD